1 MVAEFPDC
9 FKGGGASAQKGGGV
23 VKISSWYDRMLWLAE
38 DRPSEVEYIEKMNVY
53 KFMQLLNGKMSRF
66 R

>member
-1 MVAEFPDC
+1 M
-9 FKGGGASAQKGGGV
+9 
-23 VKISSWYDRMLWLAE
+23 KISSWYDRMLWLAE